1 MRLDAGE
8 LTDFYDS
15 AVGRAAR
22 RLISRRIKEIW
33 PELRN
38 YRLLGYGFAVPYLKT
53 YLAEAE
59 RAVALMPSRM
69 GVVAWPAPRQ
79 LALLGEEDALPFA
92 DAMFDRI
99 LVVHGL
105 EGADAARVLLRQLWR
120 VLAPEGRI
128 LLVAPN
134 RASLWA
140 QMEAS
145 PFACGR
151 PFHRGELATL
161 LSDTLFEPL
170 RWERAL
176 YVPPFSGRSLA
187 QFGNGIERL
196 GRRFLP
202 GLAGVHLV
210 EASKSLYGTAAATK
224 ARHRK
229 EVALRPA
236 PTLQS

>member
-1 MRLDAGE
+1 MHLDAGE
-8 LTDFYDS
+8 LAGFYDS
-15 AVGRAAR
+15 DVGRATR

-33 PELRN
+33 PHVRD
-38 YRLLGYGFAVPYLKT
+38 YRLLGYGFALPYLKS
-53 YLAEAE
+53 YLPEAE
-59 RAVALMPSRM
+59 RAVALMPARM
-69 GVVAWPAPRQ
+69 GVLAWPHQRP
-79 LALLGEEDALPFA
+79 LAALGEEDALPFM
-92 DAMFDRI
+92 DAVFDRI

-128 LLVAPN
+128 LLVTPN
-134 RASLWA
+134 RASLWS

-151 PFHRGELATL
+151 PFHRGELTVL
-161 LSDTLFEPL
+161 LRDTLFEPV

-176 YVPPFSGRSLA
+176 YMPPFSGHRLSQVGAGL
-187 QFGNGIERL
+187 ERV

-210 EASKSLYGTAAATK
+210 EASKSLYGTAALK
-224 ARHRK
+224 PHRRK

-236 PTLQS
+236 HTLQS

>member
-8 LTDFYDS
+8 LVDFYES

-22 RLISRRIKEIW
+22 RIVSRRLKDIW
-33 PELRN
+33 PHLN
-38 YRLLGYGFAVPYLKT
+38 DYRVLGYGFAVPYLKP
-53 YLAEAE
+53 YVPGAE
-59 RAVALMPSRM
+59 RVVAMMPARM
-69 GVVAWPAPRQ
+69 GVVAWPSDRQ
-79 LALLGEEDALPFA
+79 LALLGEEDSLPFA

-105 EGADAARVLLRQLWR
+105 EAADAARVLLRQLWR

-151 PFHRGELATL
+151 PFHRGELTTL
-161 LSDTLFEPL
+161 LCDTLFEPV

-176 YVPPFSGRSLA
+176 YMPPFSGRRLA
-187 QFGNGIERL
+187 GIGTGLERL

-210 EASKSLYGTAAATK
+210 EASKSLYGTAAARK
-224 ARHRK
+224 ANRRK

-236 PTLQS
+236 HTMQG